1 MKTSKKILALAMAA
15 AIMGSTV
22 TVHAGDA
29 GNDTEGNGGGCFS
42 SDFSV
47 TAEMLGGNLVVTVP
61 DSMTLDYSQ
70 ENANFSKT
78 AQVNA
83 KGNINPSKKLEVTV
97 PTAITYSHS
106 DNRAITA
113 DGTLSF
119 GVTDGDNQKET
130 WSAEDLK
137 NAGTSGV
144 DKDITSTVP
153 FSEVE
158 YVGDYTSLI
167 SYNFRLVNV
176 DGTDDTDDTKDNS
189 GTTGDITSDPDF
201 VTLKPTLSY
210 EGVPETATKSFDIII
225 VSDIEAVVNSS
236 DGLLLDNEYEDKKE
250 SDSRYVYKFL
260 VNSNGTYTFEATPI
274 QGGDPATI
282 SVEVNCFSDT
292 PSDGN
297 PPSIDSDGDKPI
309 TSIDKA

>member
-1 MKTSKKILALAMAA
+1 MSIMKTRKKILALAMAA
-15 AIMGSTV
+15 AIIGSTV
-22 TVHAGDA
+22 TVHAGE

-42 SDFSV
+42 SEFSV
-47 TAEMLGGNLVVTVP
+47 SADMLGGDLVVTVP

-144 DKDITSTVP
+144 DKNITSTVP

-158 YVGDYTSLI
+158 YVGDYTSII

-176 DGTDDTDDTKDNS
+176 DGTDDTKDTDDN
-189 GTTGDITSDPDF
+189 TGDIAPDPGF

-210 EGVPETATKSFDIII
+210 EGVPETATEAFDIII

-236 DGLLLDNEYEDKKE
+236 DGLLFDNE
-250 SDSRYVYKFL
+250 
-260 VNSNGTYTFEATPI
+260 
-274 QGGDPATI
+274 
-282 SVEVNCFSDT
+282 
-292 PSDGN
+292 
-297 PPSIDSDGDKPI
+297 
-309 TSIDKA
+309 

>member
-176 DGTDDTDDTKDNS
+176 DGTDDTKDNS